1 MAIHYN
7 NRYRLQVSGYKG
19 IKGPETRNLQPVTC
33 FKVFLMKLRSIL
45 PGLIL
50 LCCLSVAAQ
59 TDTSHLRIS
68 LLTCS
73 PGVELYSTFGHT
85 ALRVTDSAHGVD
97 MVYNYGTF
105 DDRDPNFY
113 AKFTRGIMRYALS
126 NYSYQEFLQEYY
138 AESRGVIEQ
147 ELLLTGEQKQKMYA
161 ALQQNALE
169 ENRYYNYYF
178 HTDNCTTRARDMIVR
193 QTGASVVFKNIL
205 PEKRPTYRNLI
216 HTYLDKGGQSWSKF
230 GIDLCLGSN
239 FDDRVTNDQSMFLP
253 DYLKWGLDSA
263 TADGHPLVASKQD
276 VVHLPIVKPQ
286 LDIPPVFYFTV
297 LFLII
302 GLLSFIPTRFV
313 KGFLN
318 VFDPLFF
325 LCIGIF
331 GLLTVTLW
339 VIRVDTVCR
348 NNFNVLWAL
357 PTHFLVAFVVYL
369 KRKWLQQYFRIV
381 FVLTVLFTLC
391 WFFIPQQINVG
402 VLPLLG
408 IILLRS
414 YFRGNLPMKKRVTTN
429 VPNNFHNA
437 KAINIEL

>member
-1 MAIHYN
+1 
-7 NRYRLQVSGYKG
+7 
-19 IKGPETRNLQPVTC
+19 
-33 FKVFLMKLRSIL
+33 MKLRNLL
-45 PGLIL
+45 PYLFLLI
-50 LCCLSVAAQ
+50 CCPAIAQ

-85 ALRVTDSAHGVD
+85 ALRVTDSVHGID
-97 MVYNYGTF
+97 MVFNYGTF

-126 NYSYQEFLQEYY
+126 NYSYQEFLEEYRS
-138 AESRGVIEQ
+138 ENRGVIEQ
-147 ELLLTGEQKQKMYA
+147 ELLLTGEQKQRMYGF
-161 ALQQNALE
+161 LQQNALE

-178 HTDNCTTRARDMIVR
+178 HTDNCTTRARDAIVR
-193 QTGASVVFKNIL
+193 QAGASVVFKNIL

-216 HTYLDKGGQSWSKF
+216 HTYLDNAGQSWSKF

-239 FDDRVTNDQSMFLP
+239 FDDRVTNDQAMFLP
-253 DYLKWGLDSA
+253 DYLMMGIDSA
-263 TADGHPLVASKQD
+263 IADGHQLVASKQK
-276 VVHLPIVKPQ
+276 VVRFSIMKPAI
-286 LDIPPVFYFTV
+286 DIPPLFIFTG

-318 VFDPLFF
+318 VFDSLFF

-357 PTHFLVAFVVYL
+357 PTHFFVAFVVYL

-381 FVLTVLFTLC
+381 FALTALFTLC

-414 YFRGNLPMKKRVTTN
+414 YFRGNLPFTKRVTTN

-437 KAINIEL
+437 KTINIEL

>member
-1 MAIHYN
+1 MN
-7 NRYRLQVSGYKG
+7 
-19 IKGPETRNLQPVTC
+19 
-33 FKVFLMKLRSIL
+33 LRSIL
-45 PGLIL
+45 SCLIL
-50 LCCLSVAAQ
+50 LSSFSTFAQ

-85 ALRVTDSAHGVD
+85 ALRVTDSARGVD

-126 NYSYQEFLQEYY
+126 NYSYQEFLQEYQS
-138 AESRGVIEQ
+138 ENRGVIEQ

-216 HTYLDKGGQSWSKF
+216 HTYLDKSKQSWSKF

-239 FDDRVTNDQSMFLP
+239 FDARVTNDQSMFLP
-253 DYLKWGLDSA
+253 DYLMKGLDNA
-263 TADGHPLVASKQD
+263 MADGHQLVAGTQT
-276 VVHLPIVKPQ
+276 VIAA
-286 LDIPPVFYFTV
+286 PPVPPAENLVTPMF
-297 LFLII
+297 LFII
-302 GLLSFIPTRFV
+302 LFVITGLLSFSGNKWAQR
-313 KGFLN
+313 FLN
-318 VFDPLFF
+318 VFDSLFF
-325 LCIGIF
+325 LCIGVF

-381 FVLTVLFTLC
+381 FVLTALFTLC
-391 WFFIPQQINVG
+391 WFFIPQQINVA

-414 YFRGNLPMKKRVTTN
+414 YFRGNLPLAKRVTTN
-429 VPNNFHNA
+429 LPNNFHNA

>member
-1 MAIHYN
+1 
-7 NRYRLQVSGYKG
+7 V
-19 IKGPETRNLQPVTC
+19 
-33 FKVFLMKLRSIL
+33 
-45 PGLIL
+45 
-50 LCCLSVAAQ
+50 
-59 TDTSHLRIS
+59 
-68 LLTCS
+68 
-73 PGVELYSTFGHT
+73 
-85 ALRVTDSAHGVD
+85 
-97 MVYNYGTF
+97 
-105 DDRDPNFY
+105 
-113 AKFTRGIMRYALS
+113 
-126 NYSYQEFLQEYY
+126 
-138 AESRGVIEQ
+138 
-147 ELLLTGEQKQKMYA
+147 YA

-205 PEKRPTYRNLI
+205 PEKKPTYRNLI
-216 HTYLDKGGQSWSKF
+216 HTYLDNGGQSWSKF

-239 FDDRVTNDQSMFLP
+239 FDDRVTNDQAMFLP
-253 DYLKWGLDSA
+253 GYLMKGLDSA

-276 VVHLPIVKPQ
+276 VVRLPLMKPQ
-286 LDIPPVFYFTV
+286 IDIPPVFYFTV
-297 LFLII
+297 LLVLI

-313 KGFLN
+313 KSFLN
-318 VFDPLFF
+318 VFDSFFF
-325 LCIGIF
+325 LCLGIF

-357 PTHFLVAFVVYL
+357 PTHFIVAFVVYL
-369 KRKWLQQYFRIV
+369 KRKWLQQYFRII
-381 FVLTVLFTLC
+381 FVLTALFTLC

-414 YFRGNLPMKKRVTTN
+414 YFRGNLPFTKRVTTN

-437 KAINIEL
+437 RTINIEL